1 MNLPHFNIASTLEG
15 LVRKIPGAPAIRAPW
30 LGEEVSFRELNS
42 QTAHIASGLAQAG
55 ITEGTR
61 VLLLVPFGIDFITLA
76 FGLFKAG
83 AVPVLIDP
91 GLGRK
96 NTLHCIEQARPQAM
110 IAVPLA
116 HAVRK
121 VFPRPFKTVRTFITL
136 GRRWFWGGETLANVL
151 SLGTEEFA
159 SLPRNEDHPAAILFT
174 SGSTGPS
181 KGVLYTH
188 GMFTH
193 QLKLLESRYG
203 IRMGEVDLPTFPLFA
218 LFGISLGMTCILPRM
233 DPTRPAEVDPDE
245 IVTPILKYRVTSS
258 FGSPALWN
266 KVTRHCLD
274 KRITLPSLKRVL
286 IAGAP
291 VAPELLSRFD
301 RILEDGGE
309 AHTPYG
315 ATEALPV
322 SSIGH
327 REILELDAGN
337 SGHGRGTCVG
347 KPVAGIKVRII
358 EISDE
363 PIPQWREEL
372 EKPQGETGEIV
383 VQGPWVT
390 RLYFNREGATRLAKI
405 QEGDGFWH
413 RMGDIGSIDAEGRLW
428 FAGRKSHRVTLE
440 HETLFTIPSEAV
452 FNRHPEV
459 RRSALVGI
467 GPRGQQQPVIVIEP
481 ANPANVKRKNWTDRL
496 QRELLALAREDKE
509 TQTIRHV
516 LFHPQF
522 PVDIRHNAKIGREKL
537 ARWAASRISPE
548 KNPAA

>member
-1 MNLPHFNIASTLEG
+1 MEID
-15 LVRKIPGAPAIRAPW
+15 
-30 LGEEVSFRELNS
+30 
-42 QTAHIASGLAQAG
+42 
-55 ITEGTR
+55 
-61 VLLLVPFGIDFITLA
+61 LLSA
-76 FGLFKAG
+76 AMSAG
-83 AVPVLIDP
+83 A
-91 GLGRK
+91 
-96 NTLHCIEQARPQAM
+96 
-110 IAVPLA
+110 
-116 HAVRK
+116 
-121 VFPRPFKTVRTFITL
+121 
-136 GRRWFWGGETLANVL
+136 
-151 SLGTEEFA
+151 
-159 SLPRNEDHPAAILFT
+159 
-174 SGSTGPS
+174 
-181 KGVLYTH
+181 
-188 GMFTH
+188 
-193 QLKLLESRYG
+193 
-203 IRMGEVDLPTFPLFA
+203 
-218 LFGISLGMTCILPRM
+218 
-233 DPTRPAEVDPDE
+233 E

-258 FGSPALWN
+258 FGSPALWI

-327 REILELDAGN
+327 REILELDASN

-467 GPRGQQQPVIVIEP
+467 GPRGQQRPVIVIEP
-481 ANPANVKRKNWTDRL
+481 ANPANIKRKNWTDRL
-496 QRELLALAREDKE
+496 QRELLALAQEAKE

-516 LFHPQF
+516 LFHPKF